1 MNRMPQPLPAM
12 RLVLLAFLS
21 LFLPTLPILAQTND
35 PAKVR
40 RLSLE
45 DCIEMALKHNLDL
58 QIDRYSPEFQLYSL
72 RADYSPYDPLISL
85 TGDHSYAKTASQS
98 VSAGVAAPGSESHQ
112 DEFSAAISGSTPWG
126 M

>member
-1 MNRMPQPLPAM
+1 MNLMPQPLPPM

-21 LFLPTLPILAQTND
+21 LFMLPVLAETND

-45 DCIEMALKHNLDL
+45 DCIEMASKHNLDL
-58 QIDRYSPEFQLYSL
+58 QIDRYNPEFQLYSL
-72 RADYSPYDPLISL
+72 RADYAPYDPLLSL

-98 VSAGVAAPGSESHQ
+98 VSAGVAAP
-112 DEFSAAISGSTPWG
+112 
-126 M
+126 